1 MKGAVAS
8 QVTEKTDMK
17 NMTLMDVKDILKAEV
32 FVGDDK
38 LAMTVTAGT
47 GSDLMSD
54 MLRVPKTGV
63 ILLSG
68 LNTVQVVR
76 TSVIAGVAA
85 VVLVRGKRPVPD
97 MVAQALEHGLPL
109 MSTPF
114 TMFSACGRLFSR
126 GLRGVEIKSGA
137 SSTASVK
144 AGR

>member
-1 MKGAVAS
+1 MNEAVVS
-8 QVTEKTDMK
+8 QEVEKTDMK
-17 NMTLMDVKDILKAEV
+17 AMTLMDVKDILKAAV

-38 LAMTVTAGT
+38 LATTVTAGT

-63 ILLSG
+63 VLLSG

-85 VVLVRGKRPVPD
+85 VVLVRGKRPTQD
-97 MVAQALEHGLPL
+97 MIAQALEHGLPL

-126 GLRGVEIKSGA
+126 GLRGVERKIEA
-137 SSTASVK
+137 SPTVSVK
-144 AGR
+144 AGP

>member
-1 MKGAVAS
+1 MKEAVAS
-8 QVTEKTDMK
+8 REVGNTDLK
-17 NMTLMDVKDILKAEV
+17 SMTLEDVRDILKAEV

-38 LAMTVTAGT
+38 LTTTVTAGT

-76 TSVIAGVAA
+76 TSVIAAVAA
-85 VVLVRGKRPVPD
+85 VVLVRGKRPTQD
-97 MVAQALEHGLPL
+97 MIAQAAEHGLPL

-114 TMFSACGRLFSR
+114 TMFSACGRLFR
-126 GLRGVEIKSGA
+126 CGLRGVETKREESP
-137 SSTASVK
+137 TV
-144 AGR
+144 